1 MTTLALVLAVA
12 LSSGQVA
19 GVCAAGRVC
28 NATAYRSTS
37 NLSAPTA
44 QFCESNNTNA
54 FSLVRSANTASF
66 QWSATCSSGGTAFP
80 LSFNATSG
88 VVDIGSS
95 TALTFTGYSLP
106 TSLPAPTFR
115 GLAYDFTTF
124 RLWKADSAVWTDV
137 GTGQH
142 DVFDGRSFTIAFAP
156 ATGAFAWKT
165 APRIG
170 STDLTVITETC
181 ATTAGEAQL
190 SNAAG
195 AFGTFTRTGRSC
207 ATSAVL
213 NNVASVATPNVTGTV
228 TAGSNNRFRMC
239 AYYQISSVGNVRTV
253 FGQLP
258 AANFAAPTD
267 TPTAMGAWFRF
278 STSAGDTNWML
289 CTSDSASAATCT
301 STGVAATAGSAV
313 LLCVD
318 KREQS
323 AVTGWVNG
331 QARVRVTTN
340 LPLTGTG
347 AAFGFATQTLS
358 AAVVTPTSGPIS
370 LEVF

>member
-1 MTTLALVLAVA
+1 VSA
-12 LSSGQVA
+12 
-19 GVCAAGRVC
+19 
-28 NATAYRSTS
+28 
-37 NLSAPTA
+37 SAPAA
-44 QFCESNNTNA
+44 QFCESNDTNA

-66 QWSATCSSGGTAFP
+66 QWSATCNSAGTAFP
-80 LSFNATSG
+80 LSFNSTTG
-88 VVDIGSS
+88 VVDLGSS
-95 TALTFTGYSLP
+95 TPLTFTGYSVP

-124 RLWKADSAVWTDV
+124 RLWKADSAVWADV
-137 GTGQH
+137 GAGQH

-156 ATGAFAWKT
+156 STGAFAWKT

-170 STDLTVITETC
+170 GTDLSTITETC
-181 ATTAGEAQL
+181 ATVSGEAQL

-207 ATSAVL
+207 ATSAVA
-213 NNVASVATPNVTGTV
+213 NNVSSVATPNVTGSY
-228 TAGSNNRFRMC
+228 TAGSNNRFRTC
-239 AYYQISSVGNVRTV
+239 QYFQLSTVANVRTV
-253 FGQLP
+253 VGQLP

-267 TPTAMGAWFRF
+267 APAAMGAWFRF

-289 CTSDSASAATCT
+289 CTSDSVSAATCT
-301 STGVAATAGSAV
+301 STGVPATAGNAV

-347 AAFGFATQTLS
+347 AALGFATQTLS
-358 AAVVTPTSGPIS
+358 AAVVTQTSGPIS
-370 LEVF
+370 FEVF